1 MKPYQ
6 KKITRI
12 PRTERSNQPWTKEER
27 ATLRD
32 MYLTSEATLSEIA
45 RELGRSRTAVQAQVY
60 QYDLHN
66 IKAAALRKTKA
77 EQVKK
82 AVKKAAQKSS
92 ETLPPLPPLTGEQQD
107 AKLKAF
113 RLYDGVFDAPKDE
126 PKPSLWQRVKN
137 LLGV

>member
-1 MKPYQ
+1 
-6 KKITRI
+6 
-12 PRTERSNQPWTKEER
+12 
-27 ATLRD
+27 

-92 ETLPPLPPLTGEQQD
+92 ESLPLPPLTEEQQD

-113 RLYDGVFDAPKDE
+113 RLYDGVFDTPKDE